1 MGVDIKTVERMAVLA
16 RLGLEAEEKQA
27 LAKDLDGMLTWVEQL
42 TKVNVEKVE
51 PMTGVLM
58 TDVSIKGGDHKGKL
72 RDDVTETCP
81 GANVILTNAPARK
94 LDFFT
99 IPKVV
104 E

>member
-42 TKVNVEKVE
+42 TKVDVEKVE
-51 PMTGVLM
+51 PMTGVSM
-58 TDVSIKGGDHKGKL
+58 EGAKNNGQL

-81 GANVILTNAPARK
+81 GADVILTNAPARK